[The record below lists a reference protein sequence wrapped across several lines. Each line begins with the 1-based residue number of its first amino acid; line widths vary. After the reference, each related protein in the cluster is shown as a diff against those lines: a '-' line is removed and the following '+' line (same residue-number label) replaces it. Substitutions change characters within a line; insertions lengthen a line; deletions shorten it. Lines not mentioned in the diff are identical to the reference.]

1 MSIFTPTN
9 QIRLTNVAVVR
20 MKKGGKRF
28 EIACYKNKVM
38 SWRSGAEKDLDE
50 VLQTNTVFVNVSKG
64 QVAKKDDLSSAF
76 STDDVTEVCKQILA
90 KGELQVSDKERQ
102 SQLEQMFRDIATI
115 VAEKCVNP
123 ETKRPYT
130 VILIERAM
138 KDIHFSVKANKST
151 KQQVSRAGSC
161 EDLTVADE
169 VSVVN
174 ASVCPS
180 LQALEVIKQLKQSI
194 QIQRAH
200 MRLRFVLPAKD
211 GKRLKQKLRPL
222 IKTVE
227 NEEFDDQLEMVCL
240 IDPGC
245 FRDIDELIRC
255 ETKGKGTLEVLSLKD
270 VEEGDEKLE

>member
-28 EIACYKNKVM
+28 EIACYKNKAM
-38 SWRSGAEKDLDE
+38 GWRSGAEKDLDE

-64 QVAKKDDLSSAF
+64 QVAKKDDLSNAF
-76 STDDVTEVCKQILA
+76 GTDDLTEICRQILS

-130 VILIERAM
+130 VSLIERAM

-151 KQQVSRAGSC
+151 KQQ
-161 EDLTVADE
+161 
-169 VSVVN
+169 
-174 ASVCPS
+174 
-180 LQALEVIKQLKQSI
+180 ALEVIKQLKDSI

-200 MRLRFVLPAKD
+200 MRLRLVLPAKD
-211 GKRLKQKLRPL
+211 GKRLKEKLRTL
-222 IKTVE
+222 IKAIE